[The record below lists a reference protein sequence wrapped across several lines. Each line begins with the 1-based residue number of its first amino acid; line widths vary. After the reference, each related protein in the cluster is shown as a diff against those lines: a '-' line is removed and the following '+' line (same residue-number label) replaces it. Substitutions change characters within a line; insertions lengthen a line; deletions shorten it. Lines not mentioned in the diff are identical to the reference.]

1 MNTDITLTSIVIGS
15 LLPNVIAII
24 VQPSW
29 RKEIRGLAAFGIC
42 VIAGGLIALV
52 QGDIG
57 RGSDVA
63 TSVVAVLITSQVLYQ
78 ALWRP
83 SGIVPTI
90 ERVTTVRVV
99 PSRLATGKR
108 AGDQADSGRET

>member
-1 MNTDITLTSIVIGS
+1 MNTDITLTSIVVGS
-15 LLPNVIAII
+15 LLPNVIAIV

-42 VIAGGLIALV
+42 VIAGCLIALL

-90 ERVTTVRVV
+90 ERATTVRLA
-99 PSRLATGKR
+99 PS
-108 AGDQADSGRET
+108 D